1 MSEVAVESARQQW
14 AIGHRRLAQQA
25 PDRNLYLRLLD
36 QVGLVL
42 DELNRRVGQTFT
54 LAELTDAYRD
64 SDRWLLDVLGAHP
77 GGVTQLAL
85 VGDAAFHV
93 YARGAVDYSP

>member
-1 MSEVAVESARQQW
+1 MTEVAVESARQQW
-14 AIGHRRLAQQA
+14 AIGHRRLADEA
-25 PDRNLYLRLLD
+25 ADRSLYLRLLD

-54 LAELTDAYRD
+54 LAELAEAYRD
-64 SDRWLLDVLGAHP
+64 ADRWLLDVLGSGS
-77 GGVTQLAL
+77 GGATDLAL
-85 VGDAAFHV
+85 VEDAAFHV

>member
-1 MSEVAVESARQQW
+1 MTEVAVESARQQW
-14 AIGHRRLAQQA
+14 ATGHRRLADQA
-25 PDRNLYLRLLD
+25 ADRRLYLRLLN

-54 LAELTDAYRD
+54 LAELADAYRD
-64 SDRWLLDVLGAHP
+64 ADRWLLDVLGSDP
-77 GGVTQLAL
+77 GGVADLTL

-93 YARGAVDYSP
+93 YARGAVDYAP